1 MMVKPAHPDAVIRD
15 PITRTPLPA
24 SGGEVPDN
32 LFWRRR
38 KLAGEV
44 TLVENVDAAAIPP
57 LTTR

>member
-38 KLAGEV
+38 LIAGEV
-44 TLVENVDAAAIPP
+44 ALVENDAAAIPP